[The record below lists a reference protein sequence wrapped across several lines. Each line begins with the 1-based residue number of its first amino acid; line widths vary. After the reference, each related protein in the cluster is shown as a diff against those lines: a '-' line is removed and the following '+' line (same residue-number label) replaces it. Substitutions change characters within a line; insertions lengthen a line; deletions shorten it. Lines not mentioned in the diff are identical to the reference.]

1 MPLFSHKIK
10 TMRLNSIKNTFNSIL
25 FSLLLLPQLSYA
37 TVVEVRTVLG
47 DFQVNLFDET
57 TPATVQNFLEYVN
70 SGAYANNVVHRVEP
84 NFVMQAGG
92 FTYNGSTPLDNVTQ
106 GTPVTNEPELSNVRG
121 TISMAKLSGNAN
133 SATSQWFINLAN
145 NSSNLDNQ
153 NGGFSAFGQVLGD
166 GMDVVDAIAALTRF
180 NLGGATNTIPLRDF
194 TVTDL
199 NNNTPITDTHLVIIT
214 DIVVVDATVVTNPTL
229 NPTPNTLINP
239 TPTPTPN
246 PTPNTGG
253 SGGGGSLHYLLLV
266 GLIVICSRRK
276 IIS

>member
-1 MPLFSHKIK
+1 
-10 TMRLNSIKNTFNSIL
+10 MRLNSIKNIFNSIL
-25 FSLLLLPQLSYA
+25 FSLLLLPQLSHA